1 LGVADQ
7 IEQLLILIVTEH
19 FSLSRR
25 LQNISNA
32 ELEYLTD
39 DIDSQVQN
47 LVFEGFL
54 STSGLEHLREYP
66 RYFQAVNSRL
76 EKMPHMGEKDRVHTV
91 QLAQYWEKYETLQG
105 HRLENE
111 CPELNLLRWM
121 LEEFRVSLFAQALGT
136 RIPVSA
142 KRIDAQFE
150 KLLS

>member
-1 LGVADQ
+1 
-7 IEQLLILIVTEH
+7 
-19 FSLSRR
+19 
-25 LQNISNA
+25 
-32 ELEYLTD
+32 
-39 DIDSQVQN
+39 
-47 LVFEGFL
+47 
-54 STSGLEHLREYP
+54 
-66 RYFQAVNSRL
+66 
-76 EKMPHMGEKDRVHTV
+76 V